1 MSSQLAKIHR
11 FWWIN
16 LQIYINKYPFHFSG
30 STHKDAYA
38 LDTTSITAKMKTGQ
52 ERKTRK
58 STAPTL
64 IKKIVIGPSSR
75 SSRIENS
82 SVRLLVSHGEQRRAS
97 SAAVDSNRKDKASLL
112 NNSVFVT
119 PMDIDEPLNTP
130 PPLLDSMAFQ
140 GPASKD
146 STSISNGL
154 IESTTGSSSEIPA
167 AFTVPVPTLPSH
179 VDKKQENKQAHD
191 STEELATA
199 RLAQSNQPAFLPPVT
214 VEMNNDPNA
223 TANLPQIAVS
233 SSEGDAQP
241 LLTLSAASETA
252 SSTSVSTATPLAAT
266 SDSTNSVSTSV
277 TASAVSS
284 THSSPE
290 PSTCCAAVGAAPD
303 PPISNHASPGKSEAD
318 SNVVPLKIIIS
329 DSQDEDS
336 SSDPAL
342 TGSSTSGEKIPTI
355 YLSTP
360 TKSPVGPGTPKPNS
374 DEVAQAVSG
383 LQSSEM
389 LVSPLGSKAGALVA
403 CPLTRTSQIRQ
414 NYIIQL
420 PLDTATP
427 AIQATANYFL
437 VTEPPT
443 SDAQTRQVLLSA
455 GVPNRQPLPIN
466 PYGVTTQTSSQG
478 YPTGKK

>member
-1 MSSQLAKIHR
+1 M

-16 LQIYINKYPFHFSG
+16 RQIYINKYPFHFSG

-64 IKKIVIGPSSR
+64 LKKTVLGPSGR

-97 SAAVDSNRKDKASLL
+97 SAAADSNGKDEASHL

-130 PPLLDSMAFQ
+130 PPLLDSLAVQ
-140 GPASKD
+140 EPASKD

-154 IESTTGSSSEIPA
+154 IESTTVSSSEIPA
-167 AFTVPVPTLPSH
+167 AFTVPVATLPSH
-179 VDKKQENKQAHD
+179 VDRKQEDKQAHD
-191 STEELATA
+191 STEQLATA
-199 RLAQSNQPAFLPPVT
+199 PLAQSDQALLPPVT

-241 LLTLSAASETA
+241 LLILSATSETA
-252 SSTSVSTATPLAAT
+252 SSISTATPLAAT
-266 SDSTNSVSTSV
+266 SDSPNPVSTSV

-284 THSSPE
+284 THPSPE
-290 PSTCCAAVGAAPD
+290 PSARCATVGAAPD
-303 PPISNHASPGKSEAD
+303 PPISNHTSPGKSEAD

-342 TGSSTSGEKIPTI
+342 TGTSTSGEKIPTI

-360 TKSPVGPGTPKPNS
+360 TKSPVGSGTPKPNS

-403 CPLTRTSQIRQ
+403 CPLTRTSQVQQ

-455 GVPNRQPLPIN
+455 GVPNRQPVPIS
-466 PYGVTTQTSSQG
+466 PYGVTTQTRSQG